1 MASKR
6 ILIVDDSSF
15 ARRLL
20 RRILEDGG
28 FEVDEAGSGSEAVLK
43 FIAGKP
49 DAVLLDIVMSEMTGL
64 ETLAKIKQLDPAAVV
79 IMATADIQEATKQ
92 QALGAGAAGVVNKP
106 FNSNQVLSTTGAAL
120 AKPA

>member
-1 MASKR
+1 MASNR

-28 FEVDEAGSGSEAVLK
+28 FEVDEARSGSEAVLK
-43 FIAGKP
+43 FSAGKP

-64 ETLAKIKQLDPAAVV
+64 ETLARIKRLDPAAVV

-106 FNSNQVLSTTGAAL
+106 FNSDQVLSTTRAAL

>member
-1 MASKR
+1 MASNR

-28 FEVDEAGSGSEAVLK
+28 FEVDEAGSGSEAVRK
-43 FIAGKP
+43 FSAGKP

-64 ETLAKIKQLDPAAVV
+64 ETLARIKRLDPAAVV

-106 FNSNQVLSTTGAAL
+106 FNSDQVLSTTRAAL

>member
-1 MASKR
+1 
-6 ILIVDDSSF
+6 
-15 ARRLL
+15 
-20 RRILEDGG
+20 
-28 FEVDEAGSGSEAVLK
+28 
-43 FIAGKP
+43 
-49 DAVLLDIVMSEMTGL
+49 
-64 ETLAKIKQLDPAAVV
+64 V

>member
-1 MASKR
+1 MASNR

-28 FEVDEAGSGSEAVLK
+28 FEVDEAGSGSEAVRK
-43 FIAGKP
+43 FSAGKP
-49 DAVLLDIVMSEMTGL
+49 AAVLLDIVMSEMTGL
-64 ETLAKIKQLDPAAVV
+64 ETLARIKRLDPAAVV

-106 FNSNQVLSTTGAAL
+106 FNSDQVLSTTRAAL